1 MLKCPAYTVLQTK
14 MLIHSS
20 TYLLLTSLEIPR
32 VRPDALKQFKVISVD
47 DLIEAIHLGVV
58 SLRQIRT
65 MLYQQV

>member
-1 MLKCPAYTVLQTK
+1 

-20 TYLLLTSLEIPR
+20 TYLLLASLEIPR
-32 VRPDALKQFKVISVD
+32 VRPDALKQFQVISVD

-65 MLYQQV
+65 MLYQQI